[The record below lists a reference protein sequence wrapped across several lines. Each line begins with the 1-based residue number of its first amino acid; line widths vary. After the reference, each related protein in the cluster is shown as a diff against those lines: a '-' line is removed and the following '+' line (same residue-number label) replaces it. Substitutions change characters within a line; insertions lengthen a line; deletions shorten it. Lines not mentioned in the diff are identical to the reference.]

1 MKKTLILLMALC
13 STVAIFAQNNAAIQ
27 GASVSKYEATQL
39 KNNGNMFIVP
49 LVASLNLSKSTLS
62 DYVLKENILLP
73 EMRKKESEKDYF
85 ERVEKFINLKLDELK
100 AQALFEFIDRE
111 NCSLI
116 VSPIYSIKTTS
127 STGSQMAVEVR
138 VKGYPAIYTN
148 FRDLRTA
155 DSTIVKL
162 NRLIVDKKD
171 EQRILTDRQVE
182 TKERTEEI
190 KRN

>member
-1 MKKTLILLMALC
+1 MYEKDTYSFDGFVLHRSHLRTKQCRHSGRICKQVRSHTTQKQRQHVYC
-13 STVAIFAQNNAAIQ
+13 
-27 GASVSKYEATQL
+27 SVSGKSEHFEKYAFGLCAQR
-39 KNNGNMFIVP
+39 KHPVAGN
-49 LVASLNLSKSTLS
+49 A
-62 DYVLKENILLP
+62 E
-73 EMRKKESEKDYF
+73 ESEKDYF

-138 VKGYPAIYTN
+138 VKGYPATYTN

>member
-1 MKKTLILLMALC
+1 
-13 STVAIFAQNNAAIQ
+13 
-27 GASVSKYEATQL
+27 
-39 KNNGNMFIVP
+39 MFIVP
-49 LVASLNLSKSTLS
+49 LVASLNISKSTPS

-138 VKGYPAIYTN
+138 VKGYPATYTH
-148 FRDLRTA
+148 FRDLQTA

>member
-1 MKKTLILLMALC
+1 MKKSFLFIIALVV
-13 STVAIFAQNNAAIQ
+13 TAGLFAQSNAAIQ

-49 LVASLNLSKSTLS
+49 LVASLNITQSTPK
-62 DYVLKENILLP
+62 DYVLKETILLP
-73 EMRKKESEKDYF
+73 EMRKKENEDKYF
-85 ERVEKFINLKLDELK
+85 ERAEKFLDLKLNELK

-116 VSPIYSIKTTS
+116 VSPIYSIKTLS
-127 STGSQMAVEVR
+127 SNGLQMSVEVR
-138 VKGYPAIYTN
+138 VKGYPATYSH
-148 FRDLRTA
+148 FRDLQAA

-162 NRLIVDKKD
+162 NRLIIDKKD
-171 EQRILTDRQVE
+171 EQHILTDRQVE
-182 TKERTEEI
+182 TSERTEEI